1 MREEKGSDLLISKLL
16 DVEKTT
22 LGTDIDLSQVVY
34 SVDDRS
40 SGGASDSVVVGFA
53 NSSNRGDVRL
63 DEVMLS
69 EI

>member
-16 DVEKTT
+16 DIEKTT

-40 SGGASDSVVVGFA
+40 SGGASDTVVVGFTD
-53 NSSNRGDVRL
+53 SSNRGDVRL